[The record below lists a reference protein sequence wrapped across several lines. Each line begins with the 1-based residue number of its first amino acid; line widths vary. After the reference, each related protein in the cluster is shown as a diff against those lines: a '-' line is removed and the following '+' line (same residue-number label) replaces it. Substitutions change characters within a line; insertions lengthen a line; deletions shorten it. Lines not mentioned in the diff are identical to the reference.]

1 MPLTPFDENSP
12 PNNASVSGGAAA
24 IRNLTL
30 LIKTFLTVSFDMT
43 TGLLNPAVIP
53 NKVTTPYGVAG
64 SVYTSTG
71 PSGTPS
77 WVVPGT
83 LVTGMIA
90 MYGLGSPP
98 AGFLN
103 CDGSTPLIA
112 TYPTLGA
119 LLGTTYGGNG
129 TTTFGL
135 PDLRGRTPVG
145 IGTGTGGGATAWTLN
160 RQVGEETH
168 VISLAEMAAHTHTT
182 QGNYGSGGE
191 GGGDNPLYYDAAQ
204 APVTLQAWPATGSAG
219 SNTAHN
225 NLQPSIGINFV
236 IKT

>member
-1 MPLTPFDENSP
+1 MALTPFDENTP
-12 PNNASVSGGAAA
+12 PDNEAVSNGASR

-43 TGLLNPAVIP
+43 TGLLKPSAVP
-53 NKVTTPYGVAG
+53 NGVTVPYGAAG
-64 SVYTSTG
+64 SVYTSNG
-71 PSGTPS
+71 PAGTPA
-77 WVVPGT
+77 WITPGT
-83 LVTGMIA
+83 LVTGMVV

-98 AGFLN
+98 GGFLN
-103 CDGSTPLIA
+103 CDGSTPLIS
-112 TYPTLGA
+112 TYPTLAA

-160 RQVGEETH
+160 KQTGEETH
-168 VISLAEMAAHTHTT
+168 TLSVAEMPAHTHTT
-182 QGNYGSGGE
+182 QGQFGSGGE
-191 GGGDNPLYYDAAQ
+191 GGGDSPLYYDAAQ
-204 APVTLQAWPATGSAG
+204 APLSLQAWPNTGSVG
-219 SNTAHN
+219 GGGVHN
-225 NLQPSIGINFV
+225 ILQPSLGINFV